1 MTPRKTAQALIEP
14 SHPAGTV
21 HHGSLSPAHEVSG
34 PSRRGT
40 TRKVRV
46 LVVRSHDAPMI
57 SVDIELL
64 RRRHEVRVV
73 DAPLVKHRPIQS
85 AVSIARLALLAAW
98 ADVIFVWFADLHAYF
113 AVRLGR
119 LLSRPSV
126 VVIGG
131 YEVADHPE
139 IGYGLFADPV
149 MAPYVASVLRQADR
163 ILAVDDGL
171 LRDGERHLNERL
183 PTWRVVPTGYDPVRF
198 SPSGAKEEMVLTVFG
213 GDDIGRA
220 RLKGVDTF
228 IGAASRLPALKF
240 VVIGVRGEAEAWL
253 RQQAPPNVELLPLI
267 EQERLIDYFRRAKV
281 YAQLSLR
288 EGLPNAVCEAMLC
301 ECVPVG
307 TPVQGIETAMGP
319 IGFYTPVG
327 DPAACADAIAQAME
341 SGQGPAARARI
352 AALFPLERRA
362 TGLLELIDE
371 LMAARP

>member
-57 SVDIELL
+57 SVDIDLL
-64 RRRHEVRVV
+64 RRNNEVRVV

-85 AVSIARLALLAAW
+85 AVTIARLALLAAW
-98 ADVIFVWFADLHAYF
+98 ADVLFVWFADLHAYV

-126 VVIGG
+126 VVLGG
-131 YEVADHPE
+131 YEVANNPE
-139 IGYGLFADPV
+139 IGYGLLADPT
-149 MAPYVASVLRQADR
+149 MAPYVEDILRNADR

-183 PTWRVVPTGYDPVRF
+183 PTWRVVPTGYDLVRF
-198 SPSGAKEEMVLTVFG
+198 SPSGAKEDMVLTVFG

-228 IGAASRLPALKF
+228 VEAASRLPALKF
-240 VVIGVRGEAEAWL
+240 VVIGVHGKAEAWL
-253 RQQAPPNVELLPLI
+253 RQKASPNVELMPPIAQEQLI
-267 EQERLIDYFRRAKV
+267 EYFCRAKV

-288 EGLPNAVCEAMLC
+288 EGLPNAVCESMLC

-319 IGFYTPVG
+319 VGFYTPVG
-327 DPAACADAIAQAME
+327 DPDACADAIGRAMV
-341 SGQGPAARARI
+341 SGQGPAARERI
-352 AALFPLERRA
+352 ATLFPLEKRA
-362 TGLLELIDE
+362 TRLLALIDE
-371 LMAARP
+371 VVNED